1 MATEFDVKMSALSTK
16 LINKFGKQITY
27 IQNDNTINPITGDN
41 TLNESS
47 YNILMAP
54 PSVVDISNVDESVVQ
69 AGDVIGIIDGDVNFS
84 PKNQDIVLLDGVR
97 YNCVSVQPTYS
108 GELIAIYNLV
118 LRTTEGV

>member
-41 TLNESS
+41 TVSESS
-47 YNILMAP
+47 FNILMAP

-97 YNCVSVQPTYS
+97 YHCVSVQPTYS